1 MTGNGLNQMQV
12 VLNLTVPTLEAGLV
26 QWMVVSCISSLGRE
40 KQVKTSVPSP
50 NFSVLRVNNSLKQG
64 LRSRTMNPLSIG
76 DISAQQGSGEAEGVD
91 TEAANSLPAAANHG
105 HPLPCEQQVVSPSR
119 AVIGAGVPQT
129 EVFSQGEIQRLKHFT
144 RQG

>member
-40 KQVKTSVPSP
+40 RQATASVPP
-50 NFSVLRVNNSLKQG
+50 LNISVLRVNNSLKQG

-76 DISAQQGSGEAEGVD
+76 GISAQQGSGEAEGVD
-91 TEAANSLPAAANHG
+91 TEAANSLPSAANHG

-144 RQG
+144 RHG